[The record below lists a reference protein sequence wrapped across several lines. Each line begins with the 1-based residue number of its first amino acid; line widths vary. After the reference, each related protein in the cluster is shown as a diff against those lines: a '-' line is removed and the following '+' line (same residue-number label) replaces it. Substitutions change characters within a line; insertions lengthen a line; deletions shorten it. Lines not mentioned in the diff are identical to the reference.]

1 MRIKLNVH
9 IQQTATGSTT
19 VRDATMSLLRALGM
33 TTVFGNPGSTELA
46 FLHDWPRDFRYILGL
61 QESIVVAMADG
72 YAQATGTAAFVN
84 LHSAA
89 GVGHALGSVY
99 TAYRNQTPLVIT
111 AGQQT
116 RDLMPLRPF
125 LGAAAAAEFPRPYV
139 KWSCEPARGA
149 DVPLAIAQAHHI
161 AMQKPCGPTF
171 VSIPADDWAQQTQTL
186 PLHVKS
192 REFAPDPVLLRTVA
206 DAINVCQR
214 PALVVGAGV
223 ACDNA
228 ADLVLALAETMQ
240 ARVWSAPLTSR
251 SAFPEDHPLFAG
263 FLPASPDPLYG
274 VLGGY
279 DLVLV
284 LGAPAFTFHVTGN
297 WECAQSS
304 PVIYQITDD
313 PEAAATALAAT
324 SILGTMRLATA
335 ALLELVAKRVGLL
348 SSVRTPAA
356 RLSPTDPIA
365 AAFVM
370 QTIADIRPSNSV
382 IVEEAPSHKL
392 ALQRHLPINN
402 NAFYSVASGGL
413 GYGLAAAA
421 GIALADPS
429 RHVICIVGDGSA
441 MYSIQALWT
450 AAHHRLPITYVVLN
464 NGGYGALRAF
474 SQIMKFEDIPG
485 IDLPSLD
492 FVALALGHG
501 CNACRVSRAADL
513 EITLHRAFSNSSPSL
528 VEVVV
533 DRTVPPLFTVD

>member
-1 MRIKLNVH
+1 
-9 IQQTATGSTT
+9 
-19 VRDATMSLLRALGM
+19 M

-72 YAQATGTAAFVN
+72 YAQATGAAAFVN

-89 GVGHALGSVY
+89 GVGHSLGSIY

-116 RDLMPLRPF
+116 RDLMLLRPF
-125 LGAAAAAEFPRPYV
+125 LGATAAAEFPRPYV

-171 VSIPADDWAQQTQTL
+171 ISIPADDWAQQTQMP
-186 PLHVKS
+186 PLHQKS
-192 REFAPDPVLLRTVA
+192 REFAPEPVLLRKVA

-214 PALVVGAGV
+214 PALVVGAGI
-223 ACDNA
+223 ACDDA

-240 ARVWSAPLTSR
+240 AQVWSAPLTSR

-263 FLPASPDPLYG
+263 FLPASPDPLYRI
-274 VLGGY
+274 LGGY

-284 LGAPAFTFHVTGN
+284 LGAPAFTFHVTGS
-297 WECAQSS
+297 WESAQSS
-304 PVIYQITDD
+304 PAIYQITDD

-324 SILGTMRLATA
+324 SILGTMRLASA
-335 ALLELVAKRVGLL
+335 ALLELVAKRGGQL
-348 SSVRTPAA
+348 SRVRTPAE
-356 RLSPTDPIA
+356 RLSPADPIA

-370 QTIADIRPSNSV
+370 QTIADIRQANSV
-382 IVEEAPSHKL
+382 IVEEVPSHKS
-392 ALQRHLPINN
+392 ALQRYLPINN

-450 AAHHRLPITYVVLN
+450 ASHHKLPITYVVLN

-474 SQIMKFEDIPG
+474 SQLMKFEDIPG
-485 IDLPSLD
+485 IDLPGLD
-492 FVALALGHG
+492 FVALARGHG
-501 CNACRVSRAADL
+501 CNACRVVRAADL
-513 EITLHRAFSNSSPSL
+513 ELTLRQAFENSSPSL

-533 DRTVPPLFTVD
+533 DRTVPSLFSVD